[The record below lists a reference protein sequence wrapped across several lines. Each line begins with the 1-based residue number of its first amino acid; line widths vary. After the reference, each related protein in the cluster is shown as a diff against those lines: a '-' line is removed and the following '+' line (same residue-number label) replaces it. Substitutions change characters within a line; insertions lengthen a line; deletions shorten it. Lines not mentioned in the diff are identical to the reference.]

1 MNEIWYEPSVERES
15 LRVLRASYRRYS
27 VRPGG
32 AAKLAGPGT
41 ARPARRQRRVG
52 KKIPS
57 PPLPRNS
64 SALPSASSRSCPC
77 RRTSLSLSL
86 SRLVVVLVRAR
97 SLRVCLLL
105 ASKDLRFR
113 EEKTLF
119 CYSPFSRKYHHL
131 QEPQDPDRE
140 LASPRVLCWGSN
152 SSPRWQNYRS
162 SCRRG
167 VSGGSAAPLRPLSPP
182 PPPPPTPA
190 LWL

>member
-1 MNEIWYEPSVERES
+1 MVIFNPFYIKNESCILHNESRKNTHKHTKKKKSLNEIWYEPSVERES

-86 SRLVVVLVRAR
+86 VSSSSWCARAR
-97 SLRVCLLL
+97 FASVCFWRRKILDFEIQEFNKRL
-105 ASKDLRFR
+105 ALTRT
-113 EEKTLF
+113 EEKKKKEEKKRCFATAKI
-119 CYSPFSRKYHHL
+119 SSSSG
-131 QEPQDPDRE
+131 
-140 LASPRVLCWGSN
+140 ASGS
-152 SSPRWQNYRS
+152 
-162 SCRRG
+162 
-167 VSGGSAAPLRPLSPP
+167 
-182 PPPPPTPA
+182 
-190 LWL
+190 